1 MRAEI
6 MARLGLAQVARLDGE
21 GDAAARIADAMVAA
35 LKAGPPPERAWR
47 AIDLR
52 GTERVAD
59 LLLEMTE
66 PVSVQVAA

>member
-1 MRAEI
+1 
-6 MARLGLAQVARLDGE
+6 MARLGLARVARLDGE

-35 LKAGPPPERAWR
+35 LKAAPPPDRAWR

-52 GTERVAD
+52 GTGRVAD
-59 LLLEMTE
+59 LLLEKTE

>member
-6 MARLGLAQVARLDGE
+6 MARLGLAQVARLDGD
-21 GDAAARIADAMVAA
+21 GDPTARIADAMVAA
-35 LKAGPPPERAWR
+35 LKAGPPPDHAWQ

-59 LLLEMTE
+59 LLLEMSE
-66 PVSVQVAA
+66 PVRLPVAA